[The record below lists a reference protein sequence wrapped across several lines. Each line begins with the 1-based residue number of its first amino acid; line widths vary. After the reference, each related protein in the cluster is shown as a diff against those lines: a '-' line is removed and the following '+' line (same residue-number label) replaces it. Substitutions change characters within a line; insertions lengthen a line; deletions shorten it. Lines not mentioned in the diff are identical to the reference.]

1 MYTPYL
7 LVMTMF
13 SGASELVDASPH
25 ASLESCEAELVRM
38 REAVEDAW
46 AADGILRTSGECRAY
61 DPSMRSR
68 EAAVRPAGVAAP
80 ATVE

>member
-13 SGASELVDASPH
+13 SGASELVDPAPH
-25 ASLESCEAELVRM
+25 ASLASCEAELVRM

-46 AADGILRTSGECRAY
+46 AADGILRTSGECREHG
-61 DPSMRSR
+61 PSTGSR
-68 EAAVRPAGVAAP
+68 EAAVRPTGRPALAA
-80 ATVE
+80 AD